1 MSGEIAVRVE
11 SLGKRYVRPH
21 AEGVAGSWRAGLRA
35 HLKEFFPFLVARDE
49 ADWFWALRDVS
60 FEVRRGEVLGIFG
73 RNGSGKST
81 LLKILSGVTLPTTG
95 RAELRGRVGS
105 LLEVGTGFHP
115 DLTGR
120 ENVFMSGA
128 VLGIPR
134 AEIARRFDEIV
145 DFSGIED
152 FIDVPVKRYS
162 SGMYVRL
169 AFSVA
174 ALLESDILI
183 LDEVL
188 AVGDVA
194 FREKSQQNIEKAA
207 KDGRT
212 VLFVSHNVRAANAI
226 CSTGM
231 LLQHGVCTFRGTAR
245 EATTQYLHEIHH
257 ADATPG
263 EGAFHDLVAAPRLD
277 GSSQRVLAWVS
288 THRLDGTP
296 STRFATGQGLRLRI
310 GFRDLRAPDP
320 YFSVLLLNE
329 FGDRVATI
337 HSTHTGAPLELRG
350 EGVVECE
357 VPELRVGTGVYQVML
372 DHGSFGGSRALTM
385 SLDCVPNAARLQVDL
400 DGWLGGVGLDSYQ
413 GAAHRSA
420 WRRIAERADAPA
432 ELADAGPEARRCA
445 G

>member
-1 MSGEIAVRVE
+1 MSGDVAVRAE
-11 SLGKRYVRPH
+11 SLGKRYVRPQT
-21 AEGVAGSWRAGLRA
+21 EGVSGSWRAGLRA
-35 HLKEFFPFLVARDE
+35 HLTEFFPFLAARDE

-95 RAELRGRVGS
+95 RAELHGRVGS

-169 AFSVA
+169 AYSVA
-174 ALLESDILI
+174 ALLESDVLI

-194 FREKSQQNIEKAA
+194 FREKSQRNIERAA

-226 CSTGM
+226 CTTGM
-231 LLQHGVCTFRGTAR
+231 LLQHGACTFQGTAR
-245 EATTQYLHEIHH
+245 EATTQYLREIHH
-257 ADATPG
+257 AEEAPG
-263 EGAFHDLVAAPRLD
+263 VGAFHDLAAAPRFE
-277 GSSQRVLAWVS
+277 GASQRVLAWVS
-288 THRLDGTP
+288 THEMDGTP
-296 STRFATGQGLRLRI
+296 SARFATGRGLRVRI
-310 GFRDLRAPDP
+310 GFRDVRAPDP

-329 FGDRVATI
+329 YGDRVATI
-337 HSTHTGAPLELRG
+337 HSTHTGVPLAVRG

-357 VPELRVGTGVYQVML
+357 IPELRLGAGSYQVMI
-372 DHGSFGGSRALTM
+372 DHGSYGGSRALAV
-385 SLDCVPNAARLQVDL
+385 SLDCVPNAARIQVEL
-400 DGWLGGVGLDSYQ
+400 EGWLGGVGLDGFQ
-413 GAAHRSA
+413 GAAHRSS
-420 WRRIAERADAPA
+420 WRRIAERADAPP
-432 ELADAGPEARRCA
+432 ELAAASEEERCA